1 MRAKEHLE
9 SIQEQIAI
17 KRNTLAALHREL
29 EPDLGIDARDKLL
42 ARRDTLVADL
52 RSHSSVLEVFAQSKA
67 SFDDRLGEATR
78 QREAAKFALSSAE
91 RRLADLH
98 RLGQELKAEVGIL
111 EMNEV
116 AADAFR
122 TLCGYESCQFFRR
135 PEESYGRRLLYLKDQ
150 VKDFQSSFST
160 LERDVESLRRDVTQ
174 AEDHLQHA
182 LQEKEHSIAETRAG
196 QLVPVIDAITKE
208 LAEVNLR
215 LERIG
220 GTAKEQKRFDAL
232 IDRAVQLEEEV
243 SQLRPTRGERADQTR
258 LTDVRN
264 ELGRCYGEWLTTL
277 RAQNIPERIG
287 FDDDFRLHLG
297 DERFSENS
305 PFSGSTRTRIVLAY
319 HAAMVETSL
328 KTGGCHPG
336 FLVLDAPKQHELHA
350 EDLGAFVRR
359 FRDMVAS
366 QPIPVQLVIA
376 ATEQDF
382 VDEKLADA
390 LWRPAFG
397 TRDEPRFLGA
407 RSGQNPEA

>member
-1 MRAKEHLE
+1 M
-9 SIQEQIAI
+9 
-17 KRNTLAALHREL
+17 
-29 EPDLGIDARDKLL
+29 
-42 ARRDTLVADL
+42 
-52 RSHSSVLEVFAQSKA
+52 
-67 SFDDRLGEATR
+67 
-78 QREAAKFALSSAE
+78 
-91 RRLADLH
+91 
-98 RLGQELKAEVGIL
+98 
-111 EMNEV
+111 
-116 AADAFR
+116 
-122 TLCGYESCQFFRR
+122 
-135 PEESYGRRLLYLKDQ
+135 
-150 VKDFQSSFST
+150 
-160 LERDVESLRRDVTQ
+160 
-174 AEDHLQHA
+174 
-182 LQEKEHSIAETRAG
+182 
-196 QLVPVIDAITKE
+196 
-208 LAEVNLR
+208 NLR